1 MLNNLIEYI
10 QSIKRRIAIVNKY
23 TNKNFT
29 PMALDMSE
37 RLSILM
43 NKYIADGINESDIY
57 CLMAR
62 VRIQY
67 NTHVGFYYRGC
78 IDTPF
83 LIHLV

>member
-10 QSIKRRIAIVNKY
+10 QSIKQRIAIVNKY

-29 PMALDMSE
+29 PMALDMSKK
-37 RLSILM
+37 LSILM
-43 NKYIADGINESDIY
+43 NKYIVGEINESDIHF
-57 CLMAR
+57 LMAR

-67 NTHVGFYYRGC
+67 NTHVAFYYRGC

-83 LIHLV
+83 LKLK